1 MSSGNGTIFP
11 TPAQSAAQLKIE
23 AATAETAATK
33 RHATFVAEQEASNQA
48 LSSHLRAEYVP
59 PAEIRENKPVQQ
71 SLTAAVLAFQAVG
84 YTPTGATMDQIGV
97 YVDMLSMSREN
108 IIARLALIA
117 ARPEC
122 HAAITKTRITV
133 RAAELILAGMILAA

>member
-33 RHATFVAEQEASNQA
+33 RHATFVAEPEASNQA
-48 LSSHLRAEYVP
+48 LSSHL
-59 PAEIRENKPVQQ
+59 
-71 SLTAAVLAFQAVG
+71 
-84 YTPTGATMDQIGV
+84 
-97 YVDMLSMSREN
+97 
-108 IIARLALIA
+108 
-117 ARPEC
+117 RPEC
-122 HAAITKTRITV
+122 HAAITKTRITG